1 MLYPMGPLETCMF
14 GFVLYSLFGF
24 PTYTCT
30 HAFDG
35 VRCCSSCVRCWQQTM
50 MHLTLIVCRWDRCCL
65 TSGLVVRLHFSVFLF
80 CGMMFFFLT
89 WQSPV
94 VLNLCIAPCFDINVL
109 RLFVWYICTYF
120 VWMSNLFVQ
129 ESVVCEDWYIFV
141 VLCCVCFDTMATD
154 QMLRWGH
161 ASLWHQRLCAFQDV
175 FCVGGFCVL

>member
-1 MLYPMGPLETCMF
+1 MCKMLTAN
-14 GFVLYSLFGF
+14 
-24 PTYTCT
+24 
-30 HAFDG
+30 HDAFDFDCPQMRSLLFDQWFG
-35 VRCCSSCVRCWQQTM
+35 CSSAFQC
-50 MHLTLIVCRWDRCCL
+50 
-65 TSGLVVRLHFSVFLF
+65 FLF

-141 VLCCVCFDTMATD
+141 VLCSFLCFDTMATD
-154 QMLRWGH
+154 QMLR
-161 ASLWHQRLCAFQDV
+161 
-175 FCVGGFCVL
+175 